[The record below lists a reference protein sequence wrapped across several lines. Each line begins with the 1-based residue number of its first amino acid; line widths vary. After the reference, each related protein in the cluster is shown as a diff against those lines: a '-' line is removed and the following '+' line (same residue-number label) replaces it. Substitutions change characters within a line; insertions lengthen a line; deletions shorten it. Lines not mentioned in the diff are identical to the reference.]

1 VRLTKDSAQELAAHI
16 VRAGEVDAFR
26 PRIAPVVDAIL
37 QRRAPARVEKLADS
51 SVAAVWH
58 EGLAEIAEQ
67 ALDRLDGQ
75 AQRALEQIEAA
86 RVEVVRPVTDNR
98 LARMLVIALGLR
110 TAHETRELRIAL
122 AATEAELR
130 ELPSD
135 RHRLIALRRAGAV
148 VATRGDI
155 PDAELTAAVVRIH
168 GALPDGFDERLD
180 LVDSAA
186 RALAGLL
193 ASDER
198 RATTRTA
205 AEELAA
211 FACGGLPLLKSALD
225 ELLDEPVPEAAD
237 EDDVWVATVI
247 SALAYMNGIPA
258 FQA

>member
-1 VRLTKDSAQELAAHI
+1 VRLTKDSAQELAACI

-37 QRRAPARVEKLADS
+37 QRRASARVEKLADS

-58 EGLAEIAEQ
+58 EGLAEIAEE
-67 ALDRLDGQ
+67 ALDRLDSQ
-75 AQRALEQIEAA
+75 AKRSLEQIEAA

-110 TAHETRELRIAL
+110 TAHEARELSSVL
-122 AATEAELR
+122 AATEAVLAGS
-130 ELPSD
+130 PKD
-135 RHRLIALRRAGAV
+135 KHRVIALRRAGAV

-155 PDAELTAAVVRIH
+155 PEVELLPAVARIH
-168 GALPDGFDERLD
+168 GALPDQFDERLD
-180 LVDSAA
+180 LADSAA
-186 RALAGLL
+186 RALAGLV
-193 ASDER
+193 ANDDR
-198 RATTRTA
+198 RVATRQA

-211 FACGGLPLLKSALD
+211 SACSGFPLLKSALD

-237 EDDVWVATVI
+237 EDDLWVATVLG
-247 SALAYMNGIPA
+247 ALAYTNGASA